1 MTHTIESTHGASAQA
16 WSKEVMKEYLNHNP
30 FYNFMGADSNSL
42 IQTNEELTKQAGDA
56 ITVQLRSKLT
66 GNGITG
72 AGTLKGNEED
82 LIFHTQKVEVDTL
95 RHGVVLKGE
104 MSEKRVAFNLRNQAR
119 DALVDWACE
128 KMKFDIISALT
139 DTSVGRDRTRY
150 IYGATDANWND
161 THATALANV
170 DTATDKLSTKL
181 ISIAKRKAVLSG
193 DRRVRP
199 FQIKSKDGKYEE
211 VFVLFAHPYAVRD
224 LMEDVAFREVNTNSS
239 VALADSVF
247 VHGQKVKG
255 MWDGVMIVECDEMPL
270 LAGTGAAGSDVAH
283 CVLAGAQAA
292 CVAWGKKTNYKEES
306 DDYGHENGFA
316 IDEIRGVEKL
326 VFNGVDHGVVNV
338 FVSSIA
344 D

>member
-1 MTHTIESTHGASAQA
+1 MTHTIETTHGASAQA
-16 WSKEVMKEYLNHNP
+16 WSKQVMKEYLSHNP

-66 GNGITG
+66 GAGIKG
-72 AGTLKGNEED
+72 AAKLKGSEED
-82 LIFHTQKVEVDTL
+82 LIFHTQKLTVDTL

-104 MSEKRVAFNLRNQAR
+104 MSEKRVAFDLRNQAK
-119 DALVDWACE
+119 DALVDWAGD
-128 KMKFDIISALT
+128 KMKHDIIAALT
-139 DTSVGRDRTRY
+139 DTSVGRHQSRY
-150 IYGATDANWND
+150 MYGITDANWNAN
-161 THATALANV
+161 HATALATV
-170 DTATDKLSTKL
+170 DTTNDKLSTKL
-181 ISIAKRKAVLSG
+181 ISIAKRKATLAG
-193 DRRVRP
+193 ERRVRP

-224 LMEDVAFREVNTNSS
+224 LMEDVAFREVNTNST

-255 MWDGVMIVECDEMPL
+255 MWDGVMIVESDDMPL
-270 LAGTGAAGSDVAH
+270 ENNIAH

-316 IDEIRGVEKL
+316 IDEVRGIEKL

-338 FVSSIA
+338 FVGTSA

>member
-1 MTHTIESTHGASAQA
+1 MTHTIETTHGASAQA
-16 WSKEVMKEYLNHNP
+16 WSKEVMKEYLGHNP

-66 GNGITG
+66 GNGIKG
-72 AGTLKGNEED
+72 AAKLKGSEED
-82 LIFHTQKVEVDTL
+82 LMFHTQKLTVDTL

-104 MSEKRVAFNLRNQAR
+104 MSEKRVAFDLRNQAR
-119 DALVDWACE
+119 DALVDWACDRI
-128 KMKFDIISALT
+128 KNDIVLALT
-139 DTSVGRDRTRY
+139 DTSVGRDRSRY
-150 IYGATDANWND
+150 IYGATDTNWNAD
-161 THATALANV
+161 HATALTAV
-170 DTATDKLSTKL
+170 DTTNDKLTTKL
-181 ISIAKRKAVLSG
+181 ISVAKRKATLEG
-193 DRRVRP
+193 DRKVRP
-199 FQIKSKDGKYEE
+199 FQIKSKEGKYEE
-211 VFVLFAHPYAVRD
+211 VYVLFAHPYAVRD
-224 LMEDVAFREVNTNSS
+224 LMEDVAFREVNTSS
-239 VALADSVF
+239 AVALADSVF

-255 MWDGVMIVECDEMPL
+255 MWDGVMIVETEDMPL
-270 LAGTGAAGSDVAH
+270 EAGVAH

-326 VFNGVDHGVVNV
+326 VFNGVDHGLVNV
-338 FVSSIA
+338 FVSAQA

>member
-1 MTHTIESTHGASAQA
+1 MVHTIESTHGASAQA
-16 WSKEVMKEYLNHNP
+16 WSKEVMKEYLSHNP
-30 FYNFMGADSNSL
+30 FFNFMGADSNSL

-66 GNGITG
+66 GAGVTG
-72 AGTLKGNEED
+72 SSVLKGKEED
-82 LIFHTQKVEVDTL
+82 LIFHTQKIEVDTL

-104 MSEKRVAFNLRNQAR
+104 MSEKRVAFDLRNQAK

-128 KMKFDIISALT
+128 KMKYDIVSALT
-139 DTSVGRDRTRY
+139 DTTVGRDRSRY

-161 THATALANV
+161 THTTALSTV
-170 DTATDKLSTKL
+170 DTATDRLSTKL
-181 ISIAKRKAVLSG
+181 ISVAKRKATLSG

-211 VFVLFAHPYAVRD
+211 VFVLFAHPFAIRD
-224 LMEDVAFREVNTNSS
+224 LMEDVAFREVNTSSS
-239 VALADSVF
+239 VALGDSVF

-255 MWDGVMIVECDEMPL
+255 MWDGVMIVECDDMPL
-270 LAGTGAAGSDVAH
+270 LEGMGSTGSDVAH

-292 CVAWGKKTNYKEES
+292 CISWGKKTNYKEDS

-316 IDEIRGVEKL
+316 IDEIRGIEKL

-338 FVSSIA
+338 FTSAIS

>member
-1 MTHTIESTHGASAQA
+1 MTHTIETTHGASAQA
-16 WSKEVMKEYLNHNP
+16 WSKEVMKEYLSHNP
-30 FYNFMGADSNSL
+30 FYNFMGSDSNSL

-66 GNGITG
+66 GNGIKG
-72 AGTLKGNEED
+72 SAKLKGSEED
-82 LIFHTQKVEVDTL
+82 LIFHTQKLTIDTL

-104 MSEKRVAFNLRNQAR
+104 MSEKRVAFDLRNQAR
-119 DALVDWACE
+119 DALVDWACD
-128 KMKFDIISALT
+128 KMKNDIITALT
-139 DTSVGRDRTRY
+139 DTSVGRDQTRY
-150 IYGATDANWND
+150 IYGSKDANWND
-161 THATALANV
+161 DHATALSTV
-170 DTATDKLSTKL
+170 DTTDDKLTTKL
-181 ISIAKRKAVLSG
+181 ISVAKRKATLG
-193 DRRVRP
+193 GTRRVRP

-211 VFVLFAHPYAVRD
+211 LFVLFAHPYAVRD
-224 LMEDVAFREVNTNSS
+224 LMEDVAFREVNTNSA
-239 VALADSVF
+239 VALGDSVF

-255 MWDGVMIVECDEMPL
+255 MWDGVMIVECDDMPL
-270 LAGTGAAGSDVAH
+270 SSDVAH

-326 VFNGVDHGVVNV
+326 VFNGVDHGVVNI
-338 FVSSIA
+338 FVAAKA